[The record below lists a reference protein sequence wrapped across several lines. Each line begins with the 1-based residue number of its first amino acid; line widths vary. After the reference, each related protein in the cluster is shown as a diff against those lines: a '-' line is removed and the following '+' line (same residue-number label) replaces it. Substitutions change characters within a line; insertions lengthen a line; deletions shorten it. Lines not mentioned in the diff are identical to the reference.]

1 MKINEQVHHDTANDK
16 IIIQRTFDNNPAL
29 ERAENL
35 RKAKVGVSGDNKLV
49 GTIPVHRVKTW
60 CDEAGI
66 KWSDNEAKK
75 EIIRKKMLS
84 GEFDKLRVWKGT
96 Y

>member
-1 MKINEQVHHDTANDK
+1 M
-16 IIIQRTFDNNPAL
+16 
-29 ERAENL
+29 
-35 RKAKVGVSGDNKLV
+35 
-49 GTIPVHRVKTW
+49 W

-66 KWSDNEAKK
+66 KWSDTQAKK

-96 Y
+96 F